1 MPTKVHIVKA
11 TVFPVVTNRYESWR
25 IKKAVCWRTDAYE
38 LWCWNRPLD
47 SKIRAVNLKGNQPWI
62 FTGRTDAEAEAPIL
76 WHLMRRGNSLEK
88 TLTLGKIEGRRGQ
101 HRMRWFDGITD
112 SMDMSLSK
120 LQEMDGEAWHPVVH
134 GSQSWTQLSHWTT
147 KKPSQVWNFN
157 ALTFSNFQVN
167 PFILQ
172 KLTSPY
178 FFCVL
183 SSSSVELSFVGR
195 EESRETRTRAE
206 LLKTF
211 NTYLLYKPIK

>member
-1 MPTKVHIVKA
+1 M
-11 TVFPVVTNRYESWR
+11 
-25 IKKAVCWRTDAYE
+25 
-38 LWCWNRPLD
+38 
-47 SKIRAVNLKGNQPWI
+47 KIC
-62 FTGRTDAEAEAPIL
+62 TEAEAPIL